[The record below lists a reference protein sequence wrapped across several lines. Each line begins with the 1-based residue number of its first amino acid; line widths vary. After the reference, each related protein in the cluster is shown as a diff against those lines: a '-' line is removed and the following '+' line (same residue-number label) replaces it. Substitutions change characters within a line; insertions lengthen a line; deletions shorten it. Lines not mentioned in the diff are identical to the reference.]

1 MSASYWLT
9 IFATLFCTQLSL
21 SAVVQAAQPANQE
34 LQAFIG
40 RVEALVL
47 DTTDRAL
54 IITRNIYLNISKEMP
69 PMLLQ
74 ATNQTMQDYVWWV
87 NEALNGSSNANFT
100 INRKLL
106 RQFKVNNLQIE
117 LLRRQLTPLQPE
129 FNFQLI
135 SDEFT
140 NSQKNITEFDNLY
153 LWFMQEFADASQQL
167 WDTLSEPTV
176 EEQQELLEL
185 LDEISKEQQLR
196 EKDKLYDEFI
206 AMFLFKIEE
215 NELET
220 KELY

>member
-9 IFATLFCTQLSL
+9 IFATLVCIQLSL

-74 ATNQTMQDYVWWV
+74 ATNQTMQDYVWRV

-100 INRKLL
+100 IKRKLL

-140 NSQKNITEFDNLY
+140 NSQNNITEFDNLY